1 MDRLRQSL
9 SQSQTLR
16 QVQNLR
22 QIQVARLLELPAQ
35 GLDQHIE
42 EEVEKNPALEAEEVT
57 DPGVEGLQIELP
69 GRLLTAA
76 KTPASAE
83 ENEPSDWNGYE
94 TDSYREPKI
103 PLEEPEDFYGPFN
116 FGNTQSLYES
126 LIEQLA
132 AFELQPWER
141 EVVEFI
147 IYNLTPEGL
156 LAVPLEK
163 LARQYAYQEGKE
175 VPLSEWERLLQHVV
189 HKLEPPGIGARN
201 LLEALRLQIEVFDP
215 QEEPLKPLLWKLVTE
230 YGQALEKGHW
240 ERIRRRMGLEEATW
254 KALVRRLASLNPR
267 PGLAASDE
275 VAPAVTPDFILHL
288 RDDGTFQVEVLYY
301 RPKRLR
307 IRRQYLELL
316 EKLARTKD
324 PELRETYEELKKRV
338 EAAKQFM
345 EHLQQRER
353 TLRLTVEEIVR
364 QQKAFFLSGCDE
376 KRLRPMILEDVARA
390 VGLDISTVSRVA
402 HSKYIQTPCG
412 IYPLKFFFS
421 EGIRTESGGE
431 VANKAVWSH
440 MKELIAQE
448 DPERPYSDE
457 ALVKLLRERGIQ
469 VRRRTVA
476 KYRQQLGIPT
486 AAERR
491 QLYKLR

>member
-1 MDRLRQSL
+1 
-9 SQSQTLR
+9 
-16 QVQNLR
+16 
-22 QIQVARLLELPAQ
+22 LELPAQ
-35 GLDQHIE
+35 ELDQHIE
-42 EEVEKNPALEAEEVT
+42 EEVEKNPALEAEEAT
-57 DPGVEGLQIELP
+57 DPSVEGLQIELP

-76 KTPASAE
+76 KAPASAE

-116 FGNTQSLYES
+116 FGTTQSLYES

-175 VPLSEWERLLQHVV
+175 VPLSEWERLLQQVV

-201 LLEALRLQIEVFDP
+201 LLEALRLQIEALDS

-230 YGQALEKGHW
+230 YGPALEKGQW

-288 RDDGTFQVEVLYY
+288 YEDGTFQVEVALLPAATPT
-301 RPKRLR
+301 RSSPILR
-307 IRRQYLELL
+307 
-316 EKLARTKD
+316 A
-324 PELRETYEELKKRV
+324 P
-338 EAAKQFM
+338 
-345 EHLQQRER
+345 
-353 TLRLTVEEIVR
+353 
-364 QQKAFFLSGCDE
+364 
-376 KRLRPMILEDVARA
+376 
-390 VGLDISTVSRVA
+390 
-402 HSKYIQTPCG
+402 
-412 IYPLKFFFS
+412 
-421 EGIRTESGGE
+421 
-431 VANKAVWSH
+431 
-440 MKELIAQE
+440 
-448 DPERPYSDE
+448 
-457 ALVKLLRERGIQ
+457 
-469 VRRRTVA
+469 
-476 KYRQQLGIPT
+476 
-486 AAERR
+486 
-491 QLYKLR
+491 

>member
-1 MDRLRQSL
+1 
-9 SQSQTLR
+9 
-16 QVQNLR
+16 
-22 QIQVARLLELPAQ
+22 LELPAQ

-201 LLEALRLQIEVFDP
+201 LLEALRLQIEALDP

-230 YGQALEKGHW
+230 WPSLRKRALGADSAAHGLGGGHL
-240 ERIRRRMGLEEATW
+240 EGLSAPFSQPKPSSRPRRF
-254 KALVRRLASLNPR
+254 RRGSARRHPR
-267 PGLAASDE
+267 FHPPS
-275 VAPAVTPDFILHL
+275 P
-288 RDDGTFQVEVLYY
+288 
-301 RPKRLR
+301 
-307 IRRQYLELL
+307 
-316 EKLARTKD
+316 
-324 PELRETYEELKKRV
+324 
-338 EAAKQFM
+338 
-345 EHLQQRER
+345 
-353 TLRLTVEEIVR
+353 
-364 QQKAFFLSGCDE
+364 
-376 KRLRPMILEDVARA
+376 
-390 VGLDISTVSRVA
+390 
-402 HSKYIQTPCG
+402 
-412 IYPLKFFFS
+412 
-421 EGIRTESGGE
+421 
-431 VANKAVWSH
+431 
-440 MKELIAQE
+440 
-448 DPERPYSDE
+448 
-457 ALVKLLRERGIQ
+457 
-469 VRRRTVA
+469 
-476 KYRQQLGIPT
+476 
-486 AAERR
+486 
-491 QLYKLR
+491 